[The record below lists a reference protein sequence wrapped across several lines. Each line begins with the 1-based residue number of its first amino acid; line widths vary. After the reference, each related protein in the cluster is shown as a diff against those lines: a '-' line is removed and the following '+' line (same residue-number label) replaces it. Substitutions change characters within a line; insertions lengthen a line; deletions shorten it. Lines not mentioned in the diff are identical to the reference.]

1 MSRWKIILRAWPPA
15 GAVLVILSFLVTA
28 FWLWHAITGS
38 PDWEL
43 GWLEPLAGFLAG
55 AGAFIV
61 AAILIFRRV
70 DHAEAETTPYGLARG
85 LATGYYFNYIRPVV
99 TTILDTEHTLHQ
111 DPVLQ
116 ERHQIEGL
124 VVGLP
129 QDLEEFNPDNHPEVY
144 DSFSKGDRAPFD
156 LVSIEIVIPKR
167 RPIYTK
173 LALSKTCS
181 TALVVDIP
189 TTLSVIPDFA
199 AFFAEQELAN
209 SAGADDGVVEA
220 REQNVTNKQTNQFK
234 EVLNEFIETVNT
246 VGSKEQRTRSPACV
260 LHVVPVKRLARRMDE
275 LADH

>member
-15 GAVLVILSFLVTA
+15 GAILVILSFLVTG

-38 PDWEL
+38 PNWEL
-43 GWLEPLAGFLAG
+43 GWLEPLAAFLAG
-55 AGAFIV
+55 AGASIL

-70 DHAEAETTPYGLARG
+70 DSAEGEANPSGLARG

-99 TTILDTEHTLHQ
+99 TTILDTKHPLHQ
-111 DPVLQ
+111 DKALGKD
-116 ERHQIEGL
+116 HTIEGL

-129 QDLEEFNPDNHPEVY
+129 QALEEFNPENHPPLY
-144 DSFSKGDRAPFD
+144 DRISKGDRAPFT
-156 LVSIEIVIPKR
+156 LVTIQIVIPNR
-167 RPIYTK
+167 RAITTN
-173 LALSKTCS
+173 LALSKTTS
-181 TALVVDIP
+181 TALIVDIP

-199 AFFAEQELAN
+199 TFFAEQELAN

-246 VGSKEQRTRSPACV
+246 VGSKEQRTKSPACV
-260 LHVVPVKRLARRMDE
+260 LHVVPIKRLSRRMDE